1 MTTQTKKVASKS
13 VAVAEKRGKKPLSAL
28 SAAERI
34 EEAGQTA
41 TVAPAPVAKGK
52 GSALHLLRTLICET
66 PSLSV
71 DETIARLAN
80 TGHKLTRAT
89 VTTQRA
95 NYFGVVKVLTECGKL
110 K

>member
-1 MTTQTKKVASKS
+1 MTTQSKKVASKA

-28 SAAERI
+28 TAAERI
-34 EEAGQTA
+34 AEAGQTA
-41 TVAPAPVAKGK
+41 EADPAPVAKGK
-52 GSALHLLRTLICET
+52 GSALHQLRTVICQT

-71 DETIARLAN
+71 DETIATLASM
-80 TGHKLTRAT
+80 GHKLMRAT

-95 NYFGVVKVLTECGKL
+95 NYFGVVKVLTECDKL

>member
-34 EEAGQTA
+34 EEGGQTA
-41 TVAPAPVAKGK
+41 TVAPAPLVKGK

-66 PSLSV
+66 PFLSV
-71 DETIARLAN
+71 AGM
-80 TGHKLTRAT
+80 GHKLTRAT